1 MPDVP
6 RTGGRDDE
14 SGPQTPRMAL
24 LVTLGVLGGHTLV
37 TVLNV
42 LGAQPS
48 AAQLAILA
56 LSLAVLLPLQYAHSL
71 RYPHTWPVH
80 VRVLTLSGQAVVTYL
95 PLLWLGMP
103 WGAMTGLLGGSV
115 LLTVLGRLR
124 WLLLALVTGAI
135 VPIVVALAGP
145 GVALYS
151 LGVTL
156 LASLIIYGVSSLAG
170 LVTELRETRRELAGM
185 AVVQERLRVAGDLHD
200 LLGYSLSAIALKSE
214 LGYRLLPSAPDRA
227 RSEVAGVLGIAGEAL
242 ADVTLVATGYR
253 DMSLAA
259 EAESAR
265 SVLADAGI
273 ETVTDVGCGPLP
285 KELDTVLAIVLRE
298 AVTNALRHSKAEHC
312 EIGAVREGD
321 TVTLRIRN
329 DGVGETSRDTVAG
342 GGSGLGNLATR
353 LTGVGGELTGRPTG
367 DGWFEVL
374 AHAPVGAAGT
384 PGGDGA
390 ARDADGKPYAGA
402 ETYEAGADARTGSGA
417 GEREPASKHWAVRMA
432 RTMLVAVLVG
442 YTLITVINAAAV
454 AGSGAGMLGF
464 LGCFAVVVT
473 LQALHSLRRPRTWK
487 VRTRALTLGV
497 QGLATYAPLLWLS
510 GPWGSMAGFFA
521 GSLLIATRRA
531 PRFWLYA
538 AAIGAV
544 VPAAIAAGNPLY
556 DVVYLTDSSL
566 VAGLVLYGFTALY
579 RLVTELHE
587 ARGALARLAVDR
599 ERLLVER
606 DLHEV
611 LGSSL
616 STITMKCALVHR
628 LLPAH
633 AEPARDELT
642 TVLELSRQA
651 LADVRLVARGYR
663 AQAGPQE
670 TPEHRRSLPELD
682 TSLTEEPPLTL
693 QQEDAAI

>member
-1 MPDVP
+1 MLDTS
-6 RTGGRDDE
+6 RDERRDDE
-14 SGPQTPRMAL
+14 SDPQAPRMAL
-24 LVTLGVLGGHTLV
+24 LITLGVLGGHTLV

-42 LGAQPS
+42 LGEEPG
-48 AAQLAILA
+48 AARLA
-56 LSLAVLLPLQYAHSL
+56 LLAVSLAALLPLQFACST
-71 RYPHTWPVH
+71 RRPHTWPVR
-80 VRVLTLSGQAVVTYL
+80 VRALTLSAQAVVTYL
-95 PLLWLGMP
+95 PLVWLGMP

-115 LLTVLGRLR
+115 LLVVSGRLR
-124 WLLLALVTGAI
+124 WPLFALVTGVI
-135 VPIVVALAGP
+135 VPIVVTIAGA

-156 LASLIIYGVSSLAG
+156 LFSLIIYGVSSLSG
-170 LVTELRETRRELAGM
+170 LVAELRETRRELAGM

-214 LGYRLLPSAPDRA
+214 LGHRLIPSAPDRA

-273 ETVTDVGCGPLP
+273 ETVTELDCGPLP

-312 EIGAVREGD
+312 AITAVREGG

-329 DGVGETSRDTVAG
+329 DGAGETGRDTIGG
-342 GGSGLGNLATR
+342 GGSGLGNLKTR
-353 LTGVGGELTGRPTG
+353 VNGVGGDLTGRPTD

-374 AHAPVGAAGT
+374 AHVPVEPAKGPEADT
-384 PGGDGA
+384 ETDGA
-390 ARDADGKPYAGA
+390 AAVDRTDGAGA
-402 ETYEAGADARTGSGA
+402 EEH
-417 GEREPASKHWAVRMA
+417 EPAALHWAIRMA
-432 RTMLVAVLVG
+432 RGMLIAVLVG
-442 YTLITVINAAAV
+442 YTVIVVINAAGG
-454 AGSGAGMLGF
+454 AGSGLELLGF
-464 LGCFAVVVT
+464 LGCFAVVVA
-473 LQALHSLRRPRTWK
+473 LQLLHSLRRPRTWPA
-487 VRTRALTLGV
+487 RTRALTLAL
-497 QGLATYAPLLWLS
+497 QAIATYAPLLWL
-510 GPWGSMAGFFA
+510 GAPWGSMAGFFA
-521 GSLLIATRRA
+521 GSLLITTVGTLRL
-531 PRFWLYA
+531 WLYG
-538 AAIGAV
+538 AAIGV
-544 VPAAIAAGNPLY
+544 VAPLAAAAGTPLY

-566 VAGLVLYGFTALY
+566 VAGLVVYGFTALY
-579 RLVTELHE
+579 RLVIALHE

-606 DLHEV
+606 ELHEV

-628 LLPAH
+628 LLPDAP
-633 AEPARDELT
+633 EPARDELT
-642 TVLELSRQA
+642 TVLDLSRRA

-663 AQAGPQE
+663 ALPGAGE
-670 TPEHRRSLPELD
+670 TPEHRRPHDVDLD
-682 TSLTEEPPLTL
+682 TFLTEDRPFTL